1 MTLPTRDPVDAF
13 VAVGANL
20 GDAVAAVRQAL
31 QALAQLPHTQL
42 TGSSSLYRSDP
53 WQAQGPVF
61 VNAVAKIRTE
71 LTAPD
76 LLLELQATELAA
88 GRVRSHPN
96 APRTLDLDLLF
107 YGDAKIVSPELTL
120 PHPRWMERAFV
131 LLPLQELA
139 PHKVIPVMLHA
150 VADQVIEKMA

>member
-1 MTLPTRDPVDAF
+1 ML
-13 VAVGANL
+13 
-20 GDAVAAVRQAL
+20 
-31 QALAQLPHTQL
+31 
-42 TGSSSLYRSDP
+42 
-53 WQAQGPVF
+53 
-61 VNAVAKIRTE
+61 I
-71 LTAPD
+71 
-76 LLLELQATELAA
+76 ELQAAELAA

-107 YGDAKIVSPELTL
+107 YGDAKVVSPQLIL